1 MQAFCI
7 AEDRVS
13 EQEPL
18 RLLVASLKRQMPDAR
33 VEIFCPFAKDDDR
46 LRSWI
51 ESWPGVILN
60 IQRLEGLRGYN
71 VKPQAL
77 LTMLDRGYEEV
88 VWIDS
93 DIIVSAPG
101 VRNLIGLDPEVIVLC
116 EEALYGGHDD
126 RNAWRARQWGFDV
139 GRTLPFTA
147 NTGVVRVT
155 AQHREL
161 LEVWRERLQ
170 DPRYLEAQRLPWDR
184 RPAYM
189 YGDQDAL
196 TALLCTTRFAKIPV
210 QFLYRGAGVIQF
222 FGPYGYTVRE
232 RMTHLVKG
240 MCPFIHSQ
248 VTKPWGNIWAAK
260 NSGFRARL
268 ERLYCD
274 LSPYT
279 MTARRYRKDADA
291 ALEWAR
297 SHSFAASVLR
307 LLGAWSPWAC
317 GLPVAAA
324 ADCVRLAKRLVR
336 RAKNW
341 GRWVTGPSD
350 C

>member
-18 RLLVASLKRQMPDAR
+18 RLLIASLKRQMPEAR
-33 VEIFCPFAKDDDR
+33 IEVFCPFAKDDER
-46 LRSWI
+46 LGNWI
-51 ESWPGVILN
+51 ESQPGVILN
-60 IQRLEGLRGYN
+60 TQRLEGLQGYN

-77 LTMLDRGYEEV
+77 LTMLDRGYKEV
-88 VWIDS
+88 IWIDS
-93 DIIVSAPG
+93 DIIVTAPG
-101 VRNLIGLDPEVIVLC
+101 VRKLIGLDPEVIVLC

-126 RNAWRARQWGFDV
+126 QNAWRARQWGFDV

-147 NTGVVRVT
+147 NTGVVRIT
-155 AQHREL
+155 TQHREL

-170 DPRYLEAQRLPWDR
+170 DPRYLEAQLLPWNT

-189 YGDQDAL
+189 YGDQDVL
-196 TALLCTTRFAKIPV
+196 TALLCTTRFSKTPV
-210 QFLYRGAGVIQF
+210 QFLYRGAGVIQY

-232 RMTHLVKG
+232 RMMHLVKG

-248 VTKPWGNIWAAK
+248 VTKPWGNIWVAK
-260 NSGFRARL
+260 NSGLLAWL

-279 MTARRYRKDADA
+279 LTARQYRKDADA
-291 ALEWAR
+291 VLEWTR
-297 SHSFAASVLR
+297 SHSLAASVLR
-307 LLGAWSPWAC
+307 LMGAGSPWAC

-324 ADCVRLAKRLVR
+324 ADSVRFAKRLIR
-336 RAKNW
+336 RARTW
-341 GRWVTGPSD
+341 SRWVSESPD
-350 C
+350 